1 MKDYAVILKFD
12 DVSSKKIEDLT
23 KKIND
28 IVGMNYTI
36 PPHITLGVFRT
47 DNIEAYD
54 EIFKKFSEELKRT
67 EVIFSS
73 IGQFSPKVLY
83 IAPLITED
91 LLDNHKI
98 VNEMITYFNLIE
110 IPGNYSHYQT

>member
-67 EVIFSS
+67 EVIFF
-73 IGQFSPKVLY
+73 IHWTVFSKS
-83 IAPLITED
+83 LIYNT
-91 LLDNHKI
+91 I
-98 VNEMITYFNLIE
+98 
-110 IPGNYSHYQT
+110 NYRRLT